1 MLHLLII
8 VFLLCVVGGIA
19 RAIDETMEENRKDR
33 QRRELER
40 KRKEWRKE
48 QQRMEEFMC
57 GERERQ
63 SGLETV

>member
-48 QQRMEEFMC
+48 QQRMGEFMC